1 MALPEASIRRAWT
14 TVGRL
19 RIACAVMLAVAQTG
33 CVVQSQYQDGQ
44 LVSRS
49 VGMGV
54 ARLLDCDPTKSTLVS
69 TSALG
74 AGVGSDRLQLGYVH
88 SEWACIPLECKAVFW
103 VNDPASV
110 AEVRRLIGDDEQMC
124 IANDRGEMVR

>member
-1 MALPEASIRRAWT
+1 VASPEASIRRAGK

-19 RIACAVMLAVAQTG
+19 RIACAALLAAAEAG
-33 CVVQSQYQDGQ
+33 CVVQSQYQNGQ

-49 VGMGV
+49 VGVGV
-54 ARLLDCDPTKSTLVS
+54 ARLPECDRSTSTLVA

-74 AGVGSDRLQLGYVH
+74 AGVGSDSLQLGYVH

-103 VNDPASV
+103 VDDPATIE
-110 AEVRRLIGDDEQMC
+110 EVRRLIGDDEQLC
-124 IANDRGEMVR
+124 VADDSGEVVR